1 MAAWDGRWGRV
12 RDGLWQIWFQKGNQ
26 KSIFLFWVDSHMK
39 FKRDSGLLSLGRHAA
54 WMMLAALPV
63 APSMAAT
70 ELQVWHD
77 HSAYNSESFED
88 LVKDYNRSQ
97 SDVRVSLRRFG
108 HPADQ
113 IGRAH

>member
-1 MAAWDGRWGRV
+1 
-12 RDGLWQIWFQKGNQ
+12 
-26 KSIFLFWVDSHMK
+26 MK
-39 FKRDSGLLSLGRHAA
+39 FKRDSGLLSLVRHAA

-77 HSAYNSESFED
+77 LSAYNSESFED
-88 LVKDYNRSQ
+88 WVKVYNRSQ

-108 HPADQ
+108 HPADLQ
-113 IGRAH
+113 LALDDAAKKKQRPALDIAREPYRQKRCQYL